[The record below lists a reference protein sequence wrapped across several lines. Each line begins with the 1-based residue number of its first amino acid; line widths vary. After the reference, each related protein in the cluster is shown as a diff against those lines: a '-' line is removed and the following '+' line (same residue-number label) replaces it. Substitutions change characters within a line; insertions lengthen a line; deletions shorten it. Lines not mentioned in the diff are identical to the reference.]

1 MEILTL
7 PFPMTTLEVNHLT
20 TTTAFS
26 PLSVYKALYAS
37 DPYGFLYESLES
49 AGKRGRYSFTGGKP
63 FLIFKASGNQ
73 IEITFHGKHFQMEGH
88 PLLLLRE
95 CVRAFQKEI
104 PVRPFSGGAV
114 GYVSYDA
121 VRSFEQIPDQN
132 PDPMPVPEFYF
143 IFPEEV
149 IVFDHLEKKMNVI
162 VYSERNA
169 KEKSY
174 ALLEKISSLPILDS
188 FPADASIDEGDKQF
202 QSNMSKEAFYRMVE
216 KAKAY
221 ILAGDIFQVVL
232 SQRFTFPISTSPLSV
247 YEALRITNPSPYMY
261 ALNLD
266 GLYIYGSS
274 PEILVKVLD
283 NTVTI
288 RPLAG
293 TRPRGRTAEEDL
305 ALEKELLADEKERA
319 EHLMLVDLARNDI
332 GRVCTYGTVRA
343 TELYTVERYSKVMHI
358 TSTVQGQLAPN
369 RDAFDCF
376 SACFPAGTVSGAP
389 KVRAMEII
397 DELEPHRRGIY
408 AGAIGYFD
416 YSGNMDTCIA
426 IRTVVI
432 QNGIGVI
439 QVGAGIVADS
449 TPEREYQE
457 TLNKARALFRAIS
470 LHKGGIL

>member
-7 PFPMTTLEVNHLT
+7 PFAATTRKVGHLST
-20 TTTAFS
+20 KGSFS
-26 PLSVYKALYAS
+26 PLSVYKALYAN

-49 AGKRGRYSFTGGKP
+49 TGKRGRYSFTGGKP
-63 FLIFKASGNQ
+63 FLIFKSRGNRVDL
-73 IEITFHGKHFQMEGH
+73 TFRGKCFQLEGH
-88 PLLLLRE
+88 PLHLLRE
-95 CVRAFQKEI
+95 CLHAFHTEI

-121 VRSFEQIPDQN
+121 VRFFEQIPDQN

-149 IVFDHLEKKMNVI
+149 IVFDHLEKRMDI
-162 VYSERNA
+162 VVYGQNEA
-169 KEKSY
+169 KEKVE
-174 ALLEKISSLPILDS
+174 ALSKKIFTLPHSDTSLASFLTEQGEKV
-188 FPADASIDEGDKQF
+188 F
-202 QSNMSKEAFYRMVE
+202 QSNMSREAFYQMVN
-216 KAKAY
+216 KAKEY

-232 SQRFTFPISTSPLSV
+232 SQRFTFPISVPPLSV

-293 TRPRGRTAEEDL
+293 TRPRGGTLEEDL

-343 TELYTVERYSKVMHI
+343 TELFTVERYSKVMHI
-358 TSTVQGQLAPN
+358 TSTVQGELAPEY
-369 RDAFDCF
+369 DAFDCF

-457 TLNKARALFRAIS
+457 TLNKARALFKAIS
-470 LHKGGIL
+470 FREGGNL

>member
-7 PFPMTTLEVNHLT
+7 PFTATKYEVGHLNT
-20 TTTAFS
+20 IASVS
-26 PLSVYKALYAS
+26 PLSVYKGLYAQE
-37 DPYGFLYESLES
+37 PYGFLYESLES
-49 AGKRGRYSFTGGKP
+49 TGKRGRYSFTGGKP
-63 FLIFKASGNQ
+63 FLVLKSRGNTIELIFGG
-73 IEITFHGKHFQMEGH
+73 EHFRVEAN
-88 PLLLLRE
+88 PLHFLRE
-95 CVRAFQKEI
+95 CVHAFQTYI

-121 VRSFEQIPDQN
+121 VRFFEQIPDQN

-149 IVFDHLEKKMNVI
+149 VVFDHLEKKMDII
-162 VYSERNA
+162 VYREKNA
-169 KEKSY
+169 NEK
-174 ALLEKISSLPILDS
+174 ARELFLKISNLPHMDS
-188 FPADASIDEGDKQF
+188 FPLSHPMDEGTEKF
-202 QSNMSKEAFYRMVE
+202 QSNMSKEAFYHMV
-216 KAKAY
+216 KRAKEY

-232 SQRFTFPISTSPLSV
+232 SQRFTFPIFSPPLSV

-293 TRPRGRTAEEDL
+293 TRPRGHTPEEDL
-305 ALEKELLADEKERA
+305 ALEKELLEDEKERA

-343 TELYTVERYSKVMHI
+343 TELFTVERYSKVMHI
-358 TSTVQGQLAPN
+358 TSTVQGRLSPAH
-369 RDAFDCF
+369 DAFDCF
-376 SACFPAGTVSGAP
+376 AACFPAGTVSGAP

-397 DELEPHRRGIY
+397 DALEPHRRGIY

-432 QNGIGVI
+432 QNRMGVI
-439 QVGAGIVADS
+439 QAGAGIVADS
-449 TPEREYQE
+449 TPEKEYQE
-457 TLNKARALFRAIS
+457 TLNKAKALFKAIS
-470 LHKGGIL
+470 LRGGGIL